1 MKIVILKALYLIRVS
16 SIRIFWLLFKILPFK
31 KLVEIKNAPRG
42 LQMSLKVNK
51 YLDSEFRF

>member
-31 KLVEIKNAPRG
+31 KLVEIKNAPRDWLTNVVKG
-42 LQMSLKVNK
+42 KQVS
-51 YLDSEFRF
+51 